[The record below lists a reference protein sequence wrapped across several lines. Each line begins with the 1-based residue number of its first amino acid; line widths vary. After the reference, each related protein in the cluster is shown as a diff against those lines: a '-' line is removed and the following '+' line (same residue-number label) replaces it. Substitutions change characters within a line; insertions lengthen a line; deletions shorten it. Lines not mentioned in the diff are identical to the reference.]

1 MLGSRRRVLLVL
13 AVTATLG
20 AMTLFAG
27 AMGATC
33 PGKPGCGDCAFA
45 ELLLQLRDD
54 FGASTLTV
62 HVADQSSASDFT
74 AARLRVTWRVGR
86 DTRSAEVNLPQLR
99 AVDLNTWSA
108 GDKVAIGPIEH
119 ATSGLPTTA
128 AQWQAASATLLSAYK
143 VDAKPCDK
151 EDAVPVKLPV
161 AKSPKSP

>member
-74 AARLRVTWRVGR
+74 AARLRVTGRVGR
-86 DTRSAEVNLPQLR
+86 DTRSAEVNRPQLK
-99 AVDLNTWSA
+99 LSPPHPSPELKLHSA
-108 GDKVAIGPIEH
+108 PAPEGQPIAERGC
-119 ATSGLPTTA
+119 APARGCPAPFLRS
-128 AQWQAASATLLSAYK
+128 
-143 VDAKPCDK
+143 DR
-151 EDAVPVKLPV
+151 
-161 AKSPKSP
+161 